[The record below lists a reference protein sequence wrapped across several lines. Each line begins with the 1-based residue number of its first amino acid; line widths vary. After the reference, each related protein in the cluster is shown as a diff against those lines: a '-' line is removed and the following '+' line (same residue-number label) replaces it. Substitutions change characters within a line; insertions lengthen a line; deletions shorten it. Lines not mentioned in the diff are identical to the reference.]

1 MDEAR
6 LTFNLQELQKQSGG
20 KKGSQCLT
28 EFLNRPKANVVA
40 RMTQLEQK
48 LIELDQ
54 REGLSVIGESEVQN
68 KL

>member
-48 LIELDQ
+48 LI
-54 REGLSVIGESEVQN
+54 
-68 KL
+68 